1 MGESARGDS
10 FDVTLGEA
18 ILAYL
23 DSLPPENLVRA
34 FLTMHASRGVEE
46 ERFLEA
52 WADSA
57 AGRKRLLSAA
67 ERLSASGELRRERL
81 PSSNRGGAPEPGK
94 ILWFRGPAHAPHDRP
109 DRKSPPYGPPSPRRG
124 ERRRT
129 NE

>member
-1 MGESARGDS
+1 MGESSCGDS

-23 DSLPPENLVRA
+23 DSLPPEDLVRA
-34 FLTMHASRGVEE
+34 FLTMHDSRGVEE

-57 AGRKRLLSAA
+57 AERKRLLSAA
-67 ERLSASGELRRERL
+67 ERLSASGELKRVRV
-81 PSSNRGGAPEPGK
+81 PSSNRGGERK
-94 ILWFRGPAHAPHDRP
+94 SSKVLWFRGPAHASHDRP
-109 DRKSPPYGPPSPRRG
+109 NRKSPPYGPPSPRRG